1 MEKKKETKQV
11 SVYLDKDV
19 FDKIVE
25 QATILRRSKTFIINE
40 LLKQRFKL

>member
-1 MEKKKETKQV
+1 MEKKKNVKQV

-19 FDKIVE
+19 FDKVVE

-40 LLKQRFKL
+40 LLRQKFKI

>member
-1 MEKKKETKQV
+1 MEKKKDIKQV

-19 FDKIVE
+19 FDKVAE

-40 LLKQRFKL
+40 LLKQKFKL

>member
-1 MEKKKETKQV
+1 MEKKKNVKQV

-19 FDKIVE
+19 FDKVVE

-40 LLKQRFKL
+40 LLKQKFRL

>member
-1 MEKKKETKQV
+1 MEKKKDIKQV

-25 QATILRRSKTFIINE
+25 QATILRRSKTFVINE
-40 LLKQRFKL
+40 LLKQKYKL

>member
-1 MEKKKETKQV
+1 MEKKKDIKQV

-19 FDKIVE
+19 FDKVVE

>member
-1 MEKKKETKQV
+1 MENKKDKKQV

-25 QATILRRSKTFIINE
+25 QSTILRRSKTFIINE
-40 LLKQRFKL
+40 ILRQKFKL

>member
-1 MEKKKETKQV
+1 MEKKKDIKQV

-19 FDKIVE
+19 FDKVVE

-40 LLKQRFKL
+40 LLKQKFKI

>member
-1 MEKKKETKQV
+1 MENKKDKKQV

-19 FDKIVE
+19 FDKVVE

-40 LLKQRFKL
+40 LLKQKFKL